1 MIHRNVVTATFISV
15 VLSGSGAVAADKEK
29 VHQAVDRGIE
39 HLRALQNRDGS
50 WPAHYVGGTALA
62 GLTLL
67 ECGVPPDDPAV
78 KQAAEYL
85 RKSWTDVNDEY
96 TTYAISL
103 AILFFD
109 RLGDP
114 ADTPIIQALGVRLLA
129 GQNTAGG
136 WTYMCP
142 PLGAEDLRQLKAMVE
157 HQVELKTKNELPK
170 VGAKPADD
178 KRVLPKEFKQILGRL
193 EQKGI
198 PPEGQ
203 LEMMLGGGGG
213 DNSNTQFAILGLW
226 AARRYGVP
234 GEKAL
239 ARAENRF
246 RTSQNGDGGWGYMPG
261 AGMRGLGGFG
271 GSTGS
276 MTCAGLLGLA
286 AGLGSAREASMRTV
300 SDIKGLKT
308 NGKKTGADPAKDPVI
323 QNGLNA
329 LARIIGEPLR
339 DGRPGFAGGNGRGR
353 MGPLGQGREGNSAV
367 GLGDMYY
374 LLWSIERVAVAY
386 SLSTIGKKDWYAWG
400 SELLLD
406 AQQADGGWTGKFSSG
421 VDTSFALLFLRRAN
435 LARDLTAFLKGR
447 NPMEVA
453 LKGGG
458 VMEPAAE
465 KERAGDDGM
474 KREGERAKE
483 RAGEEKEKSKME
495 DGGSKIEDRASKTE
509 DRSRGHRS
517 SIVAPPSSK
526 AKTPEVPFA
535 SPIPGSGAPVAP
547 SPSRPL
553 APSLPEDE
561 AARLGVEFLKA
572 SGSKQEELLEQL
584 KQTKGGAYTAAL
596 AGAIDQL
603 SGPLKTK
610 AREALAERLARMTTA
625 TLQEMLH
632 DAAPEIRRAASLACA
647 IKEEKH
653 FIPELAKLLEDSESA
668 VVRAAYG
675 ALKALTGE
683 DFGPSP
689 NASLESRR
697 RAAAAYM
704 EWWEKQSAKKE
715 PK

>member
-1 MIHRNVVTATFISV
+1 MIHRNVVTATFITV
-15 VLSGSGAVAADKEK
+15 ALSGSPAVAADKEK
-29 VHQAVDRGIE
+29 IHQAVDRGID
-39 HLRALQNRDGS
+39 HLRALQGHDGS
-50 WPAHYVGGTALA
+50 WPAHYFGGTALA

-67 ECGVPPDDPAV
+67 ECEVPPDDPAV

-129 GQNTAGG
+129 GQNNAGG

-142 PLGAEDLRQLKAMVE
+142 PLGADDLRQLKAMVE
-157 HQVELKTKNELPK
+157 HRVELKTKNELPK
-170 VGAKPADD
+170 AGAKPAED
-178 KRVLPKEFKQILGRL
+178 KRTLPKEIKQILGRL

-198 PPEGQ
+198 PPEGR

-226 AARRYGVP
+226 AARRHGVP
-234 GEKAL
+234 VEKAL

-246 RTSQNGDGGWGYMPG
+246 RTSQNGDGGWGYMPVP
-261 AGMRGLGGFG
+261 GMRGLGGFG

-286 AGLGSAREASMRTV
+286 AGLGSSREASMRTV
-300 SDIKGLKT
+300 SDIKSLKT
-308 NGKKTGADPAKDPVI
+308 NPKKAGADPAKDPVI

-329 LARIIGEPLR
+329 LARVVGQPLHEE
-339 DGRPGFAGGNGRGR
+339 GRGFGPGNGRGR
-353 MGPLGQGREGNSAV
+353 MGPLGAGREGNSAV

-386 SLSTIGKKDWYAWG
+386 SLTTIGKKDWYTWG
-400 SELLLD
+400 SDLLLA
-406 AQQADGGWTGKFSSG
+406 AQQADGGWTGKYSSG

-447 NPMEVA
+447 DPMEVA

-458 VMEPAAE
+458 IMEPVGQE
-465 KERAGDDGM
+465 KPKPRI
-474 KREGERAKE
+474 
-483 RAGEEKEKSKME
+483 E
-495 DGGSKIEDRASKTE
+495 DGGSKIEDQSSKTKDRSMDDRSSVTKQKIEDQVSKIE
-509 DRSRGHRS
+509 DRPGQDRS
-517 SIVAPPSSK
+517 SILNPRSSK
-526 AKTPEVPFA
+526 AKAPPDLPVQA
-535 SPIPGSGAPVAP
+535 APVAP
-547 SPSRPL
+547 SPSLPL
-553 APSLPEDE
+553 PPSLPEAE
-561 AARLGVEFLKA
+561 AVRLGAEFLKA
-572 SGSKQEELLEQL
+572 TGAKQEELLEQL
-584 KQTKGGAYTAAL
+584 KQSKGGAYTAAL
-596 AGAIDQL
+596 AATIDQL
-603 SGPLKTK
+603 VGPLKTK

-625 TLQEMLH
+625 TLRDMLR
-632 DAAPEIRRAASLACA
+632 DDAPEIRRAASLACA
-647 IKEEKH
+647 MKEDKQ
-653 FIPELAKLLEDSESA
+653 FVPELAKLLEDSETA

-675 ALKALTGE
+675 ALKALTSE

-697 RAAAAYM
+697 RAAAAYT
-704 EWWEKQSAKKE
+704 EWWQKQSRKE
-715 PK
+715 PRSK